1 MERQRPQKIKVFASA
16 NSVGLEREMN
26 NWLRSTSPTPQI
38 TQLEVSGWG
47 EGEGAGGYTI
57 LALVIYE

>member
-1 MERQRPQKIKVFASA
+1 LERQRPQKIKVFASS

-26 NWLRSTSPTPQI
+26 GWLRSTSPTPQI

-47 EGEGAGGYTI
+47 EGEGAGSYAI
-57 LALVIYE
+57 VAIVVYE